1 MHKKRRGE
9 RGRETEGERMRK
21 EKEMGKRER
30 MEEK

>member
-9 RGRETEGERMRK
+9 RGREREGERMRK

-30 MEEK
+30 MKEK